1 MQLAVWYIYV
11 VGTRKHRIGSHG
23 LICRIYKTSIHVG
36 RQRGTIPIYS
46 NTRIIFII
54 YITHVLKKTDIYF
67 MHTELTDYTYMYHFC
82 RLDAINYDTSVCL
95 VYPYIS
101 TLKCLLIHL
110 NKVSHIYSP
119 QV

>member
-1 MQLAVWYIYV
+1 
-11 VGTRKHRIGSHG
+11 
-23 LICRIYKTSIHVG
+23 
-36 RQRGTIPIYS
+36 
-46 NTRIIFII
+46 
-54 YITHVLKKTDIYF
+54 

-82 RLDAINYDTSVCL
+82 RRDAINYDTSVCL